1 MVASQSGFSLSDVLE
16 ADFETLLSILSA
28 KTEEKEEV
36 MSMEMFMNQC
46 SIK

>member
-46 SIK
+46 SIN

>member
-16 ADFETLLSILSA
+16 ADFETILSILSA

-46 SIK
+46 SIN